1 MADLFTHLVS
11 VRVPG
16 VLVRD
21 RHLVALLAI
30 GTFLPDLAA
39 KGLYWILQSGSNFSI
54 GSHSIL
60 GVLLLSY
67 LACLFVEEPVRRS
80 GFVMLLLGGLIHLA
94 VDMAKDNFGAGAVF
108 PFLPFS
114 PAAVEWGWI
123 QSENVIYLV
132 PLDAVIL
139 GAILLY
145 ERRRDRVRQ

>member
-1 MADLFTHLVS
+1 MADLFTHFVS
-11 VRVPG
+11 ARAPG

-21 RHLVALLAI
+21 RHRVALLAI

-39 KGLYWILQSGSNFSI
+39 KGLYWILQSGNSFAI

-60 GVLLLSY
+60 GVVLLSY
-67 LACLFVEEPVRRS
+67 LGCLFVEESLRRS
-80 GFVMLLLGGLIHLA
+80 GFLMLLLGGLIHLG

-123 QSENVIYLV
+123 QSENTVYLI

-145 ERRRDRVRQ
+145 ERRRDHVRQ

>member
-1 MADLFTHLVS
+1 MADLFTHFVS
-11 VRVPG
+11 ARAPG
-16 VLVRD
+16 VLIRD

-39 KGLYWILQSGSNFSI
+39 KGLYWILESSNGFSI
-54 GSHSIL
+54 GTHSIL
-60 GVLLLSY
+60 GVVLLSY
-67 LACLFVEEPVRRS
+67 LACLFIEEPLRRP

-94 VDMAKDNFGAGAVF
+94 VDMAKDNFGNGAVF

-114 PAAVEWGWI
+114 PSAVEWGWI

-132 PLDAVIL
+132 PIDALIL
-139 GAILLY
+139 AAILLY